1 MAEGLASDDQPKD
14 DLLMTPIFFLTAFL
28 PEPCCR
34 RPPSLPSP
42 LQEGATAVSAKAV
55 ALQHLAQQCE
65 ALGVPQPD
73 LGQQVCS
80 SPGGGMG
87 Q

>member
-1 MAEGLASDDQPKD
+1 
-14 DLLMTPIFFLTAFL
+14 MTPTYFLTAFL